1 MVEVSGRNLR
11 KTITK
16 EAPSSRHP
24 RDGSHVT
31 ARLAVRG
38 LPAATAGRSE
48 PAEAEAEAVC
58 CETANWSIGDGSM
71 PDPVDEVSCSMPTVL
86 IVACPFPADGGVPM
100 GPHRMRRVRGHGF
113 SETGGLCR

>member
-31 ARLAVRG
+31 ARLAVHG
-38 LPAATAGRSE
+38 LAAATAGRSE
-48 PAEAEAEAVC
+48 PAESEVEAENVC
-58 CETANWSIGDGSM
+58 FETANWSIGDGSM
-71 PDPVDEVSCSMPTVL
+71 PDAVDEVSRPNAM
-86 IVACPFPADGGVPM
+86 
-100 GPHRMRRVRGHGF
+100 
-113 SETGGLCR
+113 

>member
-1 MVEVSGRNLR
+1 VVEVSGRNLR

-38 LPAATAGRSE
+38 LAAATAGRSE
-48 PAEAEAEAVC
+48 PKAECEVEAESVC
-58 CETANWSIGDGSM
+58 FETANWSIGDGSM
-71 PDPVDEVSCSMPTVL
+71 PDAVDEVSRPNAM
-86 IVACPFPADGGVPM
+86 
-100 GPHRMRRVRGHGF
+100 
-113 SETGGLCR
+113 